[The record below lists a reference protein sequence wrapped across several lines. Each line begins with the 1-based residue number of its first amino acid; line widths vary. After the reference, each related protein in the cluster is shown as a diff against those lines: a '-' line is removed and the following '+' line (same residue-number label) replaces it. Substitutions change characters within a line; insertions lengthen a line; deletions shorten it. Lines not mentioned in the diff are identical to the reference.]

1 MKSRR
6 RRRSGKW
13 KNKRGLSKGEGVWKS
28 GGDIQERAMRNEE
41 EAKEEETDM
50 IGERQSRPWNEPKTE
65 KKEDMRGEEEW
76 QIEGVRCWGEEI
88 TTTRNSSRGGKRG
101 GNNHKGN
108 GRKRAERKEVDAEAV
123 VGKDEA
129 ANETRIEDL
138 RRIGRTIR
146 REKEDNR
153 TKKRKKGWG
162 TIRKG

>member
-1 MKSRR
+1 MA
-6 RRRSGKW
+6 
-13 KNKRGLSKGEGVWKS
+13 
-28 GGDIQERAMRNEE
+28 D
-41 EAKEEETDM
+41 
-50 IGERQSRPWNEPKTE
+50 
-65 KKEDMRGEEEW
+65 
-76 QIEGVRCWGEEI
+76 
-88 TTTRNSSRGGKRG
+88 RGGEMLGRRNNDNKKFQQRRKKG